1 MILRPIEVFLS
12 SFVGF
17 QRYFGMKIGEMIRTT
32 YPGVQT
38 EINLKNFPGIDDKKN
53 EIIKVERKKMQTPSA
68 DSRMPGKETI
78 LVVDDESGPRES
90 LRMILKPLYE
100 VHTASNGREALELMR
115 SKDIHV
121 VTLDLN
127 MPGLSGI
134 DVLKE
139 IRKCKPNTEVI
150 VITGYG
156 TLNNAQEAIRF
167 GAGDFIS
174 KPFNVAD
181 IISIVSKSFERRGY
195 TLKIKSLM
203 EQMKSLRSTL
213 QDS

>member
-1 MILRPIEVFLS
+1 MKPLS
-12 SFVGF
+12 TD
-17 QRYFGMKIGEMIRTT
+17 Q
-32 YPGVQT
+32 
-38 EINLKNFPGIDDKKN
+38 
-53 EIIKVERKKMQTPSA
+53 
-68 DSRMPGKETI
+68 RMPCKETI
-78 LVVDDESGPRES
+78 LVVDDEAGPRES

-100 VHTASNGREALELMR
+100 VHTASNGQEALRLIQD
-115 SKDIHV
+115 KDIDV

-139 IRKCKPNTEVI
+139 IRKLKPTTEVI

-156 TLNNAQEAIRF
+156 TLTNAQEAIRF

-181 IISIVSKSFERRGY
+181 VISIVAKSFERRGY
-195 TLKIKSLM
+195 ALKIKNLI
-203 EQMKSLRSTL
+203 ERIQSLRSTV
-213 QDS
+213 QDV

>member
-1 MILRPIEVFLS
+1 MKSLS
-12 SFVGF
+12 TD
-17 QRYFGMKIGEMIRTT
+17 Q
-32 YPGVQT
+32 
-38 EINLKNFPGIDDKKN
+38 
-53 EIIKVERKKMQTPSA
+53 KMAS
-68 DSRMPGKETI
+68 KETI
-78 LVVDDESGPRES
+78 LVVDDEAGPRES

-100 VHTASNGREALELMR
+100 VHTASGGQETLHLIQ
-115 SKDIHV
+115 SKDIDV

-127 MPGLSGI
+127 MPGLPGI

-139 IRKCKPNTEVI
+139 IRNLRPKTEVI

-181 IISIVSKSFERRGY
+181 VISIVAKSFERRNY
-195 TLKIKSLM
+195 TLKITSLV
-203 EQMKSLRSTL
+203 ERIQRLRSNVEEV
-213 QDS
+213 

>member
-1 MILRPIEVFLS
+1 MKSLS
-12 SFVGF
+12 TD
-17 QRYFGMKIGEMIRTT
+17 Q
-32 YPGVQT
+32 
-38 EINLKNFPGIDDKKN
+38 
-53 EIIKVERKKMQTPSA
+53 KMTS
-68 DSRMPGKETI
+68 KETI
-78 LVVDDESGPRES
+78 LVVDDEAGPRES
-90 LRMILKPLYE
+90 LRMILKPLYD
-100 VHTASNGREALELMR
+100 VHTASNGQEALQLIQ
-115 SKDIHV
+115 SKDIDV

-139 IRKCKPNTEVI
+139 IRNLRPKTEVI

-181 IISIVSKSFERRGY
+181 VISIVAKSFERRNY
-195 TLKIKSLM
+195 TLKITSLV
-203 EQMKSLRSTL
+203 ERIQRLRSNVEEV
-213 QDS
+213 